1 MEPGIRNTA
10 YELTRYLLILLC
22 IGKNFNLDT
31 VDLTL
36 CGCQAGIQASS
47 CRISDL
53 DLHFYILSHMVLPR
67 FMNYTAPA

>member
-36 CGCQAGIQASS
+36 CGCQAGIQGRHLAFTYSRD
-47 CRISDL
+47 CYVQHNSD
-53 DLHFYILSHMVLPR
+53 
-67 FMNYTAPA
+67 